1 MNPMGGIDQQITQRA
16 ARMKNDP
23 NALMQQYGQSKNI
36 LDLIAAQR
44 AAEKVQK
51 ETQLAALQ
59 MQGNPPTVAD
69 QLDQTLIAS
78 EKEKMAPDL
87 AGMKNLRDR
96 TKGVAGV
103 LAQKQR
109 QQQKRMQQMGQQP
122 QRPQGLPSQPAP
134 NLNRMYNGGIVGFEA
149 GVYIPTEEDIE
160 MERRR
165 NPRIRGF
172 SDDRIRE
179 MLVRRSSM
187 VFDADAFNKARAR
200 QGAEAAGLT
209 IASEEV
215 IETEPATEV
224 MPTGGV
230 DLAAQRRE
238 QDLMDAVNAEQ
249 REMAAAAAAGQE
261 ADVVSEQT
269 VGQPPTLVET
279 DEITMKDVVEMVGG
293 APQAP
298 ATLRQAAPTSG
309 APVPDFLLN
318 REEQGRRR
326 IAEIGDNAM
335 AAGISGL
342 PTGPLKT
349 LERGTQ
355 APELLR
361 RKATTPLTLAQ
372 RYEALERKQLED
384 LEKDEAGLTDTRSNT
399 RRLLDRLTDA
409 AINASKRPAA
419 ASNRGAL
426 ASFGLGISEA
436 VRAEEKERK
445 EGLAG
450 IKERRNALLKA
461 RGDRELAKAQISQG
475 ERGLDIQQ
483 QRASTTAEQVA
494 GMLGINQSRLELDA
508 KKLGMDAEQFA
519 AKLKQAGSQFDQSIA
534 FKILD
539 ANAQNRYR
547 KQTAE
552 LKGQELALQQEMLEA
567 KTDAQ
572 KSNVQTKVVTAISE
586 VNSNAQNSIEDARQA
601 INLSTNLTS
610 AEKTE
615 QFEEAKRRI
624 NSDKQTLI
632 NALKGIGADS
642 GLTLPAA
649 DVTTAP
655 LTTGELV
662 ASAEAALG

>member
-51 ETQLAALQ
+51 EKQLAALQ